1 MLLWEIVTYCDQP
14 YVELDTNGII
24 AKIEM
29 KSLSL
34 PRCVLSHCLAI
45 VKYCEALWSWCMRNG

>member
-14 YVELDTNGII
+14 YDELDANEII

-34 PRCVLSHCLAI
+34 PRFVLSLRELLCMKA
-45 VKYCEALWSWCMRNG
+45 ALV